1 MDVNQVSS
9 INFYIATLDYWKV
22 YPVYPHVCWLCTCLL
37 LIDACWIMFLDD
49 LPQNIAAFPTD
60 SPTWQRYALSRKTI
74 YEWLE
79 IGDFKDFP
87 LEWLDQI
94 TWVNPNCG
102 MLGMLGMFHTVDPP
116 YIKWTPNGLRWE
128 CWEVITPPER
138 KYSVW
143 IGGSILGSLSTFQ
156 QMWIS
161 KAEYD
166 EAGPTIV
173 HRKCMW
179 GLTGCHWMGQI

>member
-1 MDVNQVSS
+1 MFVSFALPS
-9 INFYIATLDYWKV
+9 
-22 YPVYPHVCWLCTCLL
+22 CWLTHVESCWYLKQWRPF
-37 LIDACWIMFLDD
+37 LIVSGWSPSEYCC
-49 LPQNIAAFPTD
+49 FPTD
-60 SPTWQRYALSRKTI
+60 SPTWHWAACLSLNHLWMTWNWGFQRFP
-74 YEWLE
+74 
-79 IGDFKDFP
+79 IGR
-87 LEWLDQI
+87 LDYH
-94 TWVNPNCG
+94 
-102 MLGMLGMFHTVDPP
+102 LGKSELWNARNASYGWPP
-116 YIKWTPNGLRWE
+116 FIKWTPNGLR
-128 CWEVITPPER
+128 WEVITPPER